1 MSRIIILIEFFVFL
15 AFIAGYN
22 IFQRSRGHDRLGEF
36 PIHPLFFI
44 AGKAGLGV
52 SWGFVFVQAAGAR
65 WGTVAVP
72 TALEYVAAVVML
84 PGLLLVAAA
93 FLRLGKDSRFG
104 VSGDS
109 GGLRTTGIFRISRNP
124 MYVGFFLVTLASWV
138 FSPHPVN
145 LACGLVGIVV
155 HHFVV
160 LTEERF
166 LSEKYGA
173 AYETY
178 KREVRRYL

>member
-1 MSRIIILIEFFVFL
+1 MSHIIILIEFFIFL

-22 IFQRSRGHDRLGEF
+22 IFQRSRGNDRLGEF
-36 PIHPLFFI
+36 PIHPVFFI

-52 SWGFVFVQAAGAR
+52 SWGFLFVQAAGAR
-65 WGTVAVP
+65 WATVAVP
-72 TALEYVAAVVML
+72 VALEYVAAVILL
-84 PGLLLVAAA
+84 PGLFLVAAA
-93 FLRLGKDSRFG
+93 FLRLGSDSRFG

-109 GGLRTTGIFRISRNP
+109 GGLRTAGIYRISRNP
-124 MYVGFFLVTLASWV
+124 MYLGFFLVSLASAV
-138 FSPHPVN
+138 FAPHPVN
-145 LACGLVGIVV
+145 IVCGLVGIGV
-155 HHFVV
+155 HHAVV

-166 LSEKYGA
+166 LLEKYGA